1 MFWTIIILLSFAS
14 LIIGGIVFVFKEMI
28 ASFSN
33 GNIGFGLLYVFG
45 IILVIVIIWL
55 TIYLTNKYK
64 KKREAQ
70 KQQEISA
77 VNDLINKW
85 TAIKKKADNNAYS
98 AEDLFEHMTNVVKK
112 LHFTDFQEETK
123 SGLKIVRAS
132 NSENV
137 RYVLMLLEEKTVD
150 FDKLADIIETVNE
163 ELKTKA
169 KVVFMDHSL
178 QKGVYIKLMNKIFIG
193 LGVYYY
199 TNGSLSD
206 DANAVIS
213 ELRSEIEEI
222 ERKYAPPPTVTY
234 RPTTKRQRRYRKIFP
249 RVMSSRDDPDY
260 LQALDDLIFMD
271 IMNDDF

>member
-222 ERKYAPPPTVTY
+222 EKKYAPPTVTY
-234 RPTTKRQRRYRKIFP
+234 QPTTKSQHRYRKIFP
-249 RVMSSRDDPDY
+249 RVMSSKDDPDY

>member
-33 GNIGFGLLYVFG
+33 GNIGIGLLYVFG

-98 AEDLFEHMTNVVKK
+98 AEDLFGHMTNVVKK
-112 LHFTDFQEETK
+112 LHFTDFQEEEK
-123 SGLKIVRAS
+123 SGLKIVRAT

-150 FDKLADIIETVNE
+150 FDKLADIVETVNE

-193 LGVYYY
+193 LGVKYY
-199 TNGSLSD
+199 TNGSLSG

-222 ERKYAPPPTVTY
+222 ERRYAPTPTVTY
-234 RPTTKRQRRYRKIFP
+234 QPTTKRQRRYRKIFP
-249 RVMSSRDDPDY
+249 RVMSSKDDPDY

>member
-1 MFWTIIILLSFAS
+1 MFWAIFILLVLLSGIILAFR
-14 LIIGGIVFVFKEMI
+14 EMVN
-28 ASFSN
+28 SFSN
-33 GNIGFGLLYVFG
+33 GNIGVGILYVFVF
-45 IILVIVIIWL
+45 ILAIVSIWL
-55 TIYLTNKYK
+55 TIYLSNKYK

-123 SGLKIVRAS
+123 SGLKIVRAT

-150 FDKLADIIETVNE
+150 FDKLADIVETVNE

-193 LGVYYY
+193 LGVKYY
-199 TNGSLSD
+199 TNGSLSG
-206 DANAVIS
+206 DANSVIS

-234 RPTTKRQRRYRKIFP
+234 QPTTKRQRRYRKIFP
-249 RVMSSRDDPDY
+249 RVMSSKDDPDY

>member
-1 MFWTIIILLSFAS
+1 MFWAILILLILISGIILAFR
-14 LIIGGIVFVFKEMI
+14 EMVN
-28 ASFSN
+28 SFSN
-33 GNIGFGLLYVFG
+33 GNIGVGILYVFVF
-45 IILVIVIIWL
+45 ILAIVSIWL
-55 TIYLTNKYK
+55 TIYLSNKYK

-123 SGLKIVRAS
+123 SGLKIVRAT

-137 RYVLMLLEEKTVD
+137 RYVLMLLEEKMVD

-193 LGVYYY
+193 LGVKYY
-199 TNGSLSD
+199 TNGSLSG

-234 RPTTKRQRRYRKIFP
+234 QPTTKRHRRYRKIFP
-249 RVMSSRDDPDY
+249 RVMSSKDDPDY